1 MADASTMP
9 KTNPKPK
16 SFRGT
21 LEHLQSGLGWVI
33 VRIPF
38 DVKRTWGGSR
48 IKVRGEV
55 NGATFRT
62 SLFPQKSGE
71 HFLLVNK
78 QLQKAA
84 GIRPGTTAEF
94 HLEIDTAPRVAT
106 VPRELDR
113 IFQQSKRLRKWFDS
127 LSYSYRYE
135 MSRQISL
142 PKSEESRKRRA
153 EQIAELL
160 LETMEAERELPP
172 LIRAALDQ
180 NPTARDGWKRMTP
193 IQRRGQ
199 LMGVF
204 YYRTPEARVRRL
216 QKALEIARR
225 VAERSRQA

>member
-1 MADASTMP
+1 MP
-9 KTNPKPK
+9 TKNPKPQ

-33 VRIPF
+33 VRVPF

-48 IKVRGEV
+48 VKIRGAV

-62 SLFPQKSGE
+62 SLFAQKNGS
-71 HFLLVNK
+71 HFLLINK

-84 GIRPGTTAEF
+84 GIRAGSTAEF
-94 HLEIDTAPRVAT
+94 HLEVDTAPRLAT
-106 VPRELDR
+106 VPQELER

-135 MSRQISL
+135 FSRQISL
-142 PKSEESRKRRA
+142 PKGAETRKRRA

-172 LIRAALDQ
+172 LIKTALDQ
-180 NPTARDGWKRMTP
+180 NPLAREGWNVMTP
-193 IQRRGQ
+193 TQRRGH

-204 YYRTPEARVRRL
+204 YSRTPEARARRL
-216 QKALEIARR
+216 QKAMEA
-225 VAERSRQA
+225 AKTARSRRAS

>member
-1 MADASTMP
+1 MP
-9 KTNPKPK
+9 TKNPKPQ

-33 VRIPF
+33 VRVPF

-48 IKVRGEV
+48 AKVRGEV

-62 SLFPQKSGE
+62 SLFPQKNGS
-71 HFLLVNK
+71 HFLLINK
-78 QLQKAA
+78 QLQKDA
-84 GIRPGTTAEF
+84 GIRAGSTAEF
-94 HLEIDTAPRVAT
+94 HLEVDTAPRLAAI
-106 VPRELDR
+106 PQELER

-135 MSRQISL
+135 MSRRISL
-142 PKSEESRKRRA
+142 PKSAEARKRRA

-172 LIRAALDQ
+172 LIKTALDQ
-180 NPTARDGWKRMTP
+180 NPVAREGWNAMTP
-193 IQRRGQ
+193 TQRRGH

-204 YYRTPEARVRRL
+204 YYRTPEARARRL
-216 QKALEIARR
+216 QKAMEAAKLR
-225 VAERSRQA
+225 VAEERS

>member
-1 MADASTMP
+1 MP
-9 KTNPKPK
+9 KPNPKPK

-21 LEHLQSGLGWVI
+21 LEHLQTGLGWVI

-38 DVKRTWGGSR
+38 DVKQTWGGSR
-48 IKVRGEV
+48 MKVRGEV

-84 GIRPGTTAEF
+84 GIRPGSTAEF
-94 HLEIDTAPRVAT
+94 HLEVDTAPRVAT
-106 VPRELDR
+106 VPLELDR

-135 MSRQISL
+135 MGRLISQR
-142 PKSEESRKRRA
+142 KSEASRRRRA

-172 LIRAALDQ
+172 LIKTALDQ
-180 NPTARDGWKRMTP
+180 NAAAREGWKRMTP

-199 LMGVF
+199 LMGIF
-204 YYRTPEARVRRL
+204 YYRTPEARTRRL
-216 QKALEIARR
+216 QKALEIAMS
-225 VAERSRQA
+225 VAERSH

>member
-1 MADASTMP
+1 MP
-9 KTNPKPK
+9 KPSPKPK

-21 LEHLQSGLGWVI
+21 LEHLQTGLGWVI

-38 DVKRTWGGSR
+38 DVKQTWGGSR
-48 IKVRGEV
+48 MKVRGEV

-84 GIRPGTTAEF
+84 GIRPGSTAEF

-135 MSRQISL
+135 MGRLIAQR
-142 PKSEESRKRRA
+142 KSEASRKRRA

-172 LIRAALDQ
+172 LIKTALDQ
-180 NPTARDGWKRMTP
+180 NAAAREGWKRMTP

-199 LMGVF
+199 LMGIF
-204 YYRTPEARVRRL
+204 YYRTPEARARRL
-216 QKALEIARR
+216 QKALEIAMS
-225 VAERSRQA
+225 VAERSH

>member
-1 MADASTMP
+1 MP
-9 KTNPKPK
+9 TKNPKPQ

-33 VRIPF
+33 VRVPF

-48 IKVRGEV
+48 AKIRGAV

-62 SLFPQKSGE
+62 SLFAQKNGS
-71 HFLLVNK
+71 HFLLINK

-84 GIRPGTTAEF
+84 GIRAGSTAEF
-94 HLEIDTAPRVAT
+94 HLEVDTAPRLAT
-106 VPRELDR
+106 VPQELER

-135 MSRQISL
+135 FGRQISL
-142 PKSEESRKRRA
+142 PKGAETRKRRA

-172 LIRAALDQ
+172 LIKTALDQ
-180 NPTARDGWKRMTP
+180 NPLAREGWNVMTP
-193 IQRRGQ
+193 TQRRGH

-204 YYRTPEARVRRL
+204 YYRTPSARSRRL
-216 QKALEIARR
+216 
-225 VAERSRQA
+225 

>member
-1 MADASTMP
+1 MP
-9 KTNPKPK
+9 KLNPKPK

-21 LEHLQSGLGWVI
+21 LEHLRSGLGWVI

-38 DVKRTWGGSR
+38 DVKQTWGGSR

-62 SLFPQKSGE
+62 SLFPQRSGE

-84 GIRPGTTAEF
+84 GIRAGSTAEF
-94 HLEIDTAPRVAT
+94 HLEVDSAPRVAT

-113 IFQQSKRLRKWFDS
+113 IFQQRKRLRKWFDS

-135 MSRQISL
+135 MSRLISQR
-142 PKSEESRKRRA
+142 KSEASRTRRA

-172 LIRAALDQ
+172 LVKTALDQ
-180 NPTARDGWKRMTP
+180 NAAAREGWKRMTP

-199 LMGVF
+199 LMGIF
-204 YYRTPEARVRRL
+204 YYRTPEARARRL
-216 QKALEIARR
+216 QKALEMAKS
-225 VAERSRQA
+225 VAERNH

>member
-1 MADASTMP
+1 MP
-9 KTNPKPK
+9 TKNPKPQ

-48 IKVRGEV
+48 VKIRGAV

-62 SLFPQKSGE
+62 SLFAQKNGS
-71 HFLLVNK
+71 HFLLINK

-84 GIRPGTTAEF
+84 GIRAGSTAEF
-94 HLEIDTAPRVAT
+94 HLEVDTAPRLAT
-106 VPRELDR
+106 VPQELER

-135 MSRQISL
+135 FSRQISL
-142 PKSEESRKRRA
+142 PKGAETRKRRA

-172 LIRAALDQ
+172 LIKTALDQ
-180 NPTARDGWKRMTP
+180 NPLAREGWNVMTP
-193 IQRRGQ
+193 TQRRGH

-204 YYRTPEARVRRL
+204 YYRTPEARARRL
-216 QKALEIARR
+216 QKAMEA
-225 VAERSRQA
+225 AKTARSRRAS

>member
-1 MADASTMP
+1 MP
-9 KTNPKPK
+9 TKNPKPQ

-48 IKVRGEV
+48 VKIRGAV

-62 SLFPQKSGE
+62 SLFAQKNGS
-71 HFLLVNK
+71 HFLLINK

-84 GIRPGTTAEF
+84 GIRAGSTAEF
-94 HLEIDTAPRVAT
+94 HLEVDTAPRLAT
-106 VPRELDR
+106 VPQELER

-135 MSRQISL
+135 FSRQISL
-142 PKSEESRKRRA
+142 PKGAETRKRRA

-172 LIRAALDQ
+172 LIKTALDQ
-180 NPTARDGWKRMTP
+180 NPLAREGWNVMTP
-193 IQRRGQ
+193 TQRRGH

-204 YYRTPEARVRRL
+204 YYRTPEARARRL
-216 QKALEIARR
+216 QKAMEA
-225 VAERSRQA
+225 AKTARSRRAKLI

>member
-1 MADASTMP
+1 MAT
-9 KTNPKPK
+9 KNPKPQL
-16 SFRGT
+16 FRGT

-48 IKVRGEV
+48 VKVRGKV

-62 SLFPQKSGE
+62 SVFPQKNGS
-71 HFLLVNK
+71 HFLLINK

-84 GIRPGTTAEF
+84 GIRAGSTAEF
-94 HLEIDTAPRVAT
+94 HVEVDTAPRLAT
-106 VPRELDR
+106 VPQELER
-113 IFQQSKRLRKWFDS
+113 IFEQSKRLRKWFDS

-135 MSRQISL
+135 MSRRISL
-142 PKSEESRKRRA
+142 PTSAETRKRRA

-172 LIRAALDQ
+172 LIKTALDQ
-180 NPTARDGWKRMTP
+180 NPIAREGWNAMTP
-193 IQRRGQ
+193 TQRRGH

-204 YYRTPEARVRRL
+204 YYRTPEARARRL
-216 QKALEIARR
+216 QKAMEA
-225 VAERSRQA
+225 AKNADERLTRGS